1 MKLNNTYE
9 KTKCLKG
16 RRCLLLGG
24 GGFIGTNLCRQL
36 VAEGAEVTVISPHV
50 IAEQALLGATWV
62 RATLEDLD
70 LIEPLIRQDDYIF
83 HMVSTTVPASSNEN
97 VVADITSNILPTLR
111 LLDTLVQKQIARMVF
126 LSSGG
131 TIYGRNAPIPTPENA
146 ANDPLCS
153 YGIHKLTI
161 EKYLALYR
169 YLHEIDAVALRVA
182 NPFGPYQMGLAQG
195 VVAAIIRK
203 AIANRPITIWGDG
216 RVVRDYIYVSDLIQ
230 AIIRAALIDNTEAPR
245 VYNVGSGIGRSIR
258 EILETVQTIH
268 CKPLEVVYKPTRP
281 TDLPVSILDI
291 SQAEMYLDWRP
302 KTPWEPA
309 LAKTYDWV
317 MANSSI

>member
-146 ANDPLCS
+146 ANEPLCS

-182 NPFGPYQMGLAQG
+182 NPFGPYQIGLAQG

-203 AIANRPITIWGDG
+203 AISNQPITIWGDG
-216 RVVRDYIYVSDLIQ
+216 RIVRDYIYVSDLTQ
-230 AIIRAALIDNTEAPR
+230 AIVRAALIDDPEAPR
-245 VYNVGSGIGRSIR
+245 VYNVGSGVGRSIR
-258 EILETVQTIH
+258 EILETVQAIH
-268 CKPLEVVYKPTRP
+268 GKALDIVNTEERAV
-281 TDLPVSILDI
+281 DLAVSILDI
-291 SQAEMYLDWRP
+291 SQARVHLGWIP
-302 KTPWEPA
+302 QTPWETA
-309 LAKTYDWV
+309 ITKTYDWV
-317 MANSSI
+317 MTNPSM